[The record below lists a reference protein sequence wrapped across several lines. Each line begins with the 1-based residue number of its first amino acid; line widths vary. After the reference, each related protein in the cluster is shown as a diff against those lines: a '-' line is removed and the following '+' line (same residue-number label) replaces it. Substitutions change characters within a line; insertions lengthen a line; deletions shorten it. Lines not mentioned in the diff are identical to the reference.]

1 MMDLMGGPDLFKVRL
16 EREID
21 VETAVAKGLP
31 AKALRSLAERTG
43 TSLRQLQEI
52 TQIDKS
58 TFQRRER
65 LKTDESDRIVRVAR
79 VVVLAIDA
87 LGRPEA
93 LAWLRRSNLAL
104 GNRVPLD
111 LLGSDSGVRQV
122 EQVIGRIEH
131 GVFS

>member
-1 MMDLMGGPDLFKVRL
+1 MGGPDLFKVRL